1 MSISL
6 EGRVAIVTGAANGI
20 GRAIANAFAAA
31 RARVILADILVEDG
45 KRTQKEITDAGGE
58 ALLFGPMS
66 QRRTTSKTW
75 SPLPAAPLVPLIYW

>member
-6 EGRVAIVTGAANGI
+6 EGKVAIVTGAANGI

-58 ALLFGPMS
+58 AVFVRADV
-66 QRRTTSKTW
+66 QRRATSKHGRRW
-75 SPLPAAPLVPLIYW
+75 LRRLSFH